1 MSMEHFFI
9 AIGIICSWL
18 KMYINFDGRKDHS
31 SKCRFNMIVW
41 FFWPQHFDLAA
52 NPINFTWVVCS
63 RGSQGQIPVMQNDK
77 GVSIKYLQ
85 EARSSFQYR
94 ANSNISAHALSW
106 KRKEDATVPGKDKS
120 AQRNSNVFI
129 KRSQSKSE
137 GKQSMG
143 IYFHL
148 CQMQMVLASSLF
160 YIFIQS
166 LYVFVLTC
174 TQGVPKKC
182 KNHTWYLSRTPQT
195 ASV

>member
-1 MSMEHFFI
+1 MEVKI
-9 AIGIICSWL
+9 ILPNIGSIWL
-18 KMYINFDGRKDHS
+18 SDS
-31 SKCRFNMIVW
+31 SDRSSLILPPTQSTSHEWSVPGGVKVKFQSCGMTKV
-41 FFWPQHFDLAA
+41 
-52 NPINFTWVVCS
+52 S
-63 RGSQGQIPVMQNDK
+63 RS
-77 GVSIKYLQ
+77 KYLQ
-85 EARSSFQYR
+85 EARRAFQYR

-174 TQGVPKKC
+174 TQGVSKKC